1 MMKKVD
7 YYYKTE
13 LPSEDPD
20 VHVNLLTDI
29 FETSTVYGGVNLFE
43 DIYIP
48 VKLVTSSGL
57 ADDWSYM
64 NIGLD
69 ADEIADI
76 YYAQYSGNFLLDIDL
91 KKRVKAIFKKN
102 VGKYL
107 KLLEVQGYSY
117 NPLWNVDGTEIRQ
130 QLENRGTN
138 DTEYGGVTSNF
149 GDNFSS
155 VRTDHDVSGFNTS
168 GYRDGSK
175 DETYGTENNTIGVGH
190 QEVRMDAQGQ
200 MQVTGVDAPNN
211 ASSSY
216 RGSVGSKTST
226 QVIHK
231 NAKNIVSGE
240 EVEYAVSASDTAF
253 GTALIGGDRMYLE
266 KYIRQGN
273 IGVTKSTELIEAQ
286 RDIVRYVLLQEF
298 FDDINEV
305 VLIGLYGNY

>member
-20 VHVNLLTDI
+20 VHVSLLTDI
-29 FETSTVYGGVNLFE
+29 FETATVYGGINLFE

-91 KKRVKAIFKKN
+91 KKRIKAIFKKN

-107 KLLEVQGYSY
+107 KLLEVQGYTY

-130 QLENRGTN
+130 QLENNGTN
-138 DTEYGGVTSNF
+138 DTEYGGVTS
-149 GDNFSS
+149 
-155 VRTDHDVSGFNTS
+155 T
-168 GYRDGSK
+168 
-175 DETYGTENNTIGVGH
+175 
-190 QEVRMDAQGQ
+190 
-200 MQVTGVDAPNN
+200 
-211 ASSSY
+211 
-216 RGSVGSKTST
+216 
-226 QVIHK
+226 
-231 NAKNIVSGE
+231 
-240 EVEYAVSASDTAF
+240 
-253 GTALIGGDRMYLE
+253 L
-266 KYIRQGN
+266 
-273 IGVTKSTELIEAQ
+273 
-286 RDIVRYVLLQEF
+286 
-298 FDDINEV
+298 
-305 VLIGLYGNY
+305 